1 MKYIFIVFF
10 AFLFS
15 KADAQNLQFSQVLT
29 YNVQPEES
37 IFVPASKVWKIVSIS
52 QGGVSSNVRVNNAV
66 ISYGIASGYPN
77 VANFP
82 IWLKS
87 GDEIKP
93 YSASA
98 FFSIIEFTVV
108 P

>member
-10 AFLFS
+10 ALLFS
-15 KADAQNLQFSQVLT
+15 YVDAQNLQFSQVLT
-29 YNVQPEES
+29 YNLQPEES
-37 IFVPASKVWKIVSIS
+37 IVVPVSKVWKIASLS
-52 QGGVSSNVRVNNAV
+52 QGGVSSHVRVNNAV
-66 ISYGIASGYPN
+66 ISYGVASGYP
-77 VANFP
+77 AASFP

-93 YSASA
+93 YNSSA

>member
-10 AFLFS
+10 AFFFS

-29 YNVQPEES
+29 YNLQPEES
-37 IFVPASKVWKIVSIS
+37 IFVPVSKVWKIVSIS
-52 QGGVSSNVRVNNAV
+52 QGGVSSQVRVNNAV
-66 ISYGIASGYPN
+66 ISYGVASGYQN
-77 VANFP
+77 LAYFP

-93 YSASA
+93 FNASA
-98 FFSIIEFTVV
+98 FFSIIEFTLV